1 MKYHFETKQLHAGQ
15 IVDPVTKSRAVP
27 IYQTTS
33 YVFDSTAQAE
43 NLFALKESGN
53 VYTRM
58 MNPTTEVLEKRIAEL
73 EGGVGALAV
82 ASGMAAITLA
92 ILTIAGAGDEIVA
105 VRTLY
110 GGTYNLFS
118 MTLPKYGIR
127 TKFVDP
133 DEPQNF
139 ADAVTEKT
147 KAIYIETIGNPL
159 ANLIDVERVAEIAHR
174 NQIPLVVDNTFATP
188 YLFRP
193 IEHGADIVI
202 HSATKFLGG
211 HGTTIGGIVVD
222 SGNFD
227 WSRGK
232 FPEFTTPDESYHGM
246 VFAKDMG
253 REGFITKARTQIL
266 RDTGACISPM
276 NSFLLLQGVETLSLR
291 VERHVEN
298 AQKIAEF
305 LQGHPKIAWVNYP
318 GLSGNKYHQ
327 LAQKY
332 LPRGAGSIF
341 SFGVKGGASAAR
353 NLIDRLEIFSNL
365 ANVADAKSLI
375 VHPASTTHQQISST
389 DLAQAGVTEEMVR
402 ISVGLEHVDDLIED
416 LSQGLA

>member
-105 VRTLY
+105 ARTLY
-110 GGTYNLFS
+110 GGTYNLLS

-253 REGFITKARTQIL
+253 REAFIIKARTQIL

-402 ISVGLEHVDDLIED
+402 ISVGLEHVDDLIGD

>member
-105 VRTLY
+105 ARTLY
-110 GGTYNLFS
+110 GGTYNLLS

-253 REGFITKARTQIL
+253 RKGFITKARTQIL

-402 ISVGLEHVDDLIED
+402 ISVGLEHVEDLIED

>member
-105 VRTLY
+105 ARTLY
-110 GGTYNLFS
+110 GGTYNLLS

-253 REGFITKARTQIL
+253 REAFITKARTQIL

-341 SFGVKGGASAAR
+341 SFGVNGGASAAR